1 MPKAQPNVPA
11 PHRGGLSW
19 SNLNFKI
26 ISALAVMHL
35 IAIMAVWP
43 TLFSWTGL
51 ILFGVFSWLT
61 ACAGITLCYHR
72 LLTHRSFRTPKW
84 FEKVLTI
91 CASLAWQGGPITWV
105 GMHRL
110 HHKHSDTD
118 HDPHSPQHGFSWAHI
133 LWMLQKTTDG
143 LTPEDAAR
151 DLQRD
156 QWMVL
161 AERYFWLPQI
171 VLAAVLL
178 GIGWAI
184 GGWSLG
190 VSWVVWGVALRC
202 IFVFHSTWFV
212 NSAAHTWGYQNYKH
226 TGEKSTNLWWVAIL
240 SWGEGWHNNHHAHPR
255 SASHG
260 LRWFEIDL
268 TWWMIRV
275 MSWVGLARD
284 MNLPKPEQMPGAVK
298 AKSKASV
305 PALTKAYAMAK
316 PPLTSDAAAAVV
328 AKVVK
333 PAV

>member
-19 SNLNFKI
+19 SNLNLKI

-35 IAIMAVWP
+35 VAIMVVWP

-91 CASLAWQGGPITWV
+91 CACLAWQGGPITWV

-143 LTPEDAAR
+143 LTPADAAR

-156 QWMVL
+156 KWMVL
-161 AERYFWLPQI
+161 AERYFWVPQI
-171 VLAAVLL
+171 VLAAILL

-212 NSAAHTWGYQNYKH
+212 NSAAHTWGYQNYEH

-260 LRWFEIDL
+260 LRWYEIDL

-284 MNLPKPEQMPGAVK
+284 MNLPKPEQMPGAAK
-298 AKSKASV
+298 AKDAAKAKAP
-305 PALTKAYAMAK
+305 PAPAAPAAK
-316 PPLTSDAAAAVV
+316 PLV
-328 AKVVK
+328 ARP
-333 PAV
+333 PAVS